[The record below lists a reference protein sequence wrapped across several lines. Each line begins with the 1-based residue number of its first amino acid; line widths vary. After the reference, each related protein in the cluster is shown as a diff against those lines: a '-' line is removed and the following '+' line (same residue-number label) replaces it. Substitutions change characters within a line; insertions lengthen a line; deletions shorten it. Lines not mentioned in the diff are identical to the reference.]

1 MSQDALIG
9 ADLGGRFRVERF
21 VTDAMLGRVYAARGL
36 HDGKLYHVKVPHA
49 SVSGNKEKTE
59 RFRRE
64 LQATGLIDSP
74 HTVKV
79 VDTGIH
85 GDSGFLVMEY
95 LAATPLQEVID
106 KGALDPERAASIAA
120 QVAMGI
126 AAAHQVGV
134 VHRNLS
140 PQTVLLLDNAAD
152 GGDFVKVSDFG
163 LSRFFDD
170 DATEAMVVTQAGT
183 RIGNVLYMAP
193 EYIEYDEVH
202 PNGDVY
208 ALGVLIYN
216 MLTGQPPFTG
226 KAGDVLSAHV
236 TAEIPRP
243 SMARRGLP
251 RWADDVVVAL
261 MAKEPAD
268 RPDPA
273 GAVALLEAAVG
284 HPLRASRLLGV
295 DEEGAVIRP
304 SRMPYYVAGA
314 GAVLMALGAMF
325 FVGTGVVAGGVWA
338 WYNLPAMILPQS
350 GDLAPLPDATLP
362 TRTVPGD
369 PVPPSPTPGPTPGPR
384 PSTPRPT
391 PPAPTSP
398 GTPSPAPV
406 AAPAPAP
413 AEVAT
418 LRIRSTQRAVV
429 WVDDK
434 VAGYTPIDQG
444 VEPGAHKVVAMLP
457 GKPETRQQHDVQASS
472 GAPTMVELS
481 F

>member
-1 MSQDALIG
+1 MAPHDDLIG
-9 ADLGGRFRVERF
+9 ADLGGRFHVERF
-21 VTDAMLGRVYAARGL
+21 VTDAMLGRVFAARGL

-64 LQATGLIDSP
+64 LQATGLIDSQ
-74 HTVKV
+74 HTVRV

-85 GDSGFLVMEY
+85 GDVGFLVMEY
-95 LAATPLQEVID
+95 LASTSLQEVID
-106 KGALDPERAASIAA
+106 QGPMDPERVASIAA

-126 AAAHQVGV
+126 GAAHSVGV

-193 EYIEYDEVH
+193 EYIEHDEVH
-202 PNGDVY
+202 PNGDIY
-208 ALGVLIYN
+208 ALGVLVYH
-216 MLTGQPPFTG
+216 MLTGQAPFTG

-251 RWADDVVVAL
+251 RWVDEVVAAL
-261 MAKEPAD
+261 LAKEPVD

-273 GAVALLEAAVG
+273 GAIALLEAAVG

-295 DEEGAVIRP
+295 DEEGEVIRP
-304 SRMPYYVAGA
+304 SRVPYYVAGA
-314 GAVLMALGAMF
+314 GAALMALGAMF

-338 WYNLPAMILPQS
+338 WYNLPAMVLPES
-350 GDLAPLPDATLP
+350 GDLAPSPNATLP
-362 TRTVPGD
+362 ARTLPGE
-369 PVPPSPTPGPTPGPR
+369 PAPAPEPAPASAPTPR
-384 PSTPRPT
+384 STSPRPT
-391 PPAPTSP
+391 P
-398 GTPSPAPV
+398 TPSAPAPAPV
-406 AAPAPAP
+406 EAPAP

-457 GKPETRQQHDVQASS
+457 GKPETRQQHDVTADS
-472 GAPTMVELS
+472 GSPTLVELS